1 MILQLIVVPAELF
14 RAGHIFL
21 VMGLDLFQNRVELG
35 NGFVDFPLHPI
46 DSSVLGGEASVQS
59 LVLGVEALVDGL
71 KNNRGLL
78 GGRIQVVGK
87 LTSMRIPQ

>member
-21 VMGLDLFQNRVELG
+21 VMGLNLFRNRVELG
-35 NGFVDFPLHPI
+35 YGFVDLPLHPI

-59 LVLGVEALVDGL
+59 LVLGGEALVDGL

-78 GGRIQVVGK
+78 GEELLDIAGMFLRGRE
-87 LTSMRIPQ
+87 

>member
-21 VMGLDLFQNRVELG
+21 VMGLDLFQRVELG

>member
-1 MILQLIVVPAELF
+1 MILQLIVVPAEF